1 MIASIKDGIVNVCG
15 EEYYRGSESEGWKKY
30 RNEKNRKYGE
40 KYHRGGTVGAFWQE

>member
-30 RNEKNRKYGE
+30 RNEKKESMERTIIE
-40 KYHRGGTVGAFWQE
+40 KEG